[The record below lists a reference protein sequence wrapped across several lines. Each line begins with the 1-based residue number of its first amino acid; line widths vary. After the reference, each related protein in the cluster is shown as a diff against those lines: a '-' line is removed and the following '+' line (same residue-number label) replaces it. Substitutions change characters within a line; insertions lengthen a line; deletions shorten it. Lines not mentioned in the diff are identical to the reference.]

1 MSGSPKDSY
10 ILEDIQELKKDV
22 KDLLQRDVADKQS
35 IDCLQ
40 DSMKETNTILKE
52 HTGILRENTAQ
63 LAEHIR
69 RTNALEGMVKNLSDR
84 VEPIEQDF
92 REHHII
98 RKFLKSKIVI
108 AAAILAAMG
117 GIIDAAMKI
126 IEVIK

>member
-40 DSMKETNTILKE
+40 ESMKETNTILKE

-63 LAEHIR
+63 LTEHIR
-69 RTNALEGMVKNLSDR
+69 RTNVLEGMVKDISNR
-84 VEPIEQDF
+84 VEPIERDF
-92 REHHII
+92 HEHIII

-108 AAAILAAMG
+108 AAAVLAAMG